1 MTMSGVEL
9 GARVLA
15 GEDVNIIMGDQCG
28 MTLISVEVEEWRWYC
43 QKPNGVASS
52 TSASPGN

>member
-28 MTLISVEVEEWRWYC
+28 MTLISVEV
-43 QKPNGVASS
+43 
-52 TSASPGN
+52 